1 MKLEDVANI
10 SIGILTS
17 REKNQYGEYEYKI
30 FNLKNYDEKE
40 EYEIVKMPRNLQS
53 KLTKKGDILIKLIYP
68 NRVIYIGEDMENLLV
83 PSQMCLIRVDKNK
96 ANPQFLKWYLE
107 SDIGRQNLLQGI
119 TGSIIPK
126 ISVSSLRK
134 IEIPK
139 ISIEKQ
145 NETAELIELWG
156 KEKRI
161 LEEIINQKDCLYNNM
176 IMQIVEKEG

>member
-1 MKLEDVANI
+1 MKLEEVSDI

-17 REKNQYGEYEYKI
+17 REKNQFGEYEYKI

-40 EYEIVKMPRNLQS
+40 DYEIVRVPRNLQN
-53 KLTKKGDILIKLIYP
+53 KLTRKGDILIRLIYP
-68 NRVIYIGEDMENLLV
+68 NRVIYIDEDIENLLV
-83 PSQMCLIRVDKNK
+83 PSQMCLIRADKNK
-96 ANPQFLKWYLE
+96 VNPQFLKWYLE
-107 SDIGRQNLLQGI
+107 SDIGKQNLLVNT

-126 ISVSSLRK
+126 ISVLSLRK

-139 ISIEKQ
+139 INIEKQ
-145 NETAELIELWG
+145 NETAELIELWN

>member
-1 MKLEDVANI
+1 MKLEDVSAI

-17 REKNQYGEYEYKI
+17 REKNQFGEYEYKI

-40 EYEIVKMPRNLQS
+40 DYETVKVPRSFQN

-68 NRVIYIGEDMENLLV
+68 NRVIYMDEDMEKLLV
-83 PSQMCLIRVDKNK
+83 PSQMCLIRANENK
-96 ANPQFLKWYLE
+96 VNPHFLKWYLE
-107 SDIGRQNLLQGI
+107 SDIGKQNLLLGT

-126 ISVSSLRK
+126 ISVASLKK
-134 IEIPK
+134 IEIPN

-145 NETAELIELWG
+145 NETAELIKLWG
-156 KEKRI
+156 KEKKI
-161 LEEIINQKDCLYNNM
+161 LKEIINQKDCLYNNM